1 MWQATQGMFYELD
14 TAAILLLSVGFIVLG
29 VSMSRAPG
37 FGARLGGL
45 SVALGAASLAETC
58 LFGVTSV
65 LAVFLLIPVFIVL
78 PIILGWKV
86 YALSRV
92 WLT

>member
-1 MWQATQGMFYELD
+1 MFYELD

-29 VSMSRAPG
+29 TGMIRAPG
-37 FGARLGGL
+37 FGTRVGGL
-45 SVALGAASLAETC
+45 SVALGAASLAETS

-65 LAVFLLIPVFIVL
+65 LAVLLLIPVFIVL
-78 PIILGWKV
+78 PVILGWKV

-92 WLT
+92 SLT